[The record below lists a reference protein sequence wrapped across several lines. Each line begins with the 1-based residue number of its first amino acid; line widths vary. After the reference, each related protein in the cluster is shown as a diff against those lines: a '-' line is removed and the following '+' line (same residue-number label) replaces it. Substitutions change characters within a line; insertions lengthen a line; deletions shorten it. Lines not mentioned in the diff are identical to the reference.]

1 MNPARACF
9 GLAPGGYVAHRLH
22 DANRDWPETN
32 CYVDVWIELLA
43 TLGVAVDAC
52 LGFTIASDFE
62 GDQWTFFKPPFAD
75 LEALYGIRVEEL
87 TLWRPLVEHVVV
99 QVERGN
105 VPLVEVDSYFLPD
118 TCGTAYQQQHEKT
131 TIGIVAIDAATSR
144 LRYFHN
150 RGLHELHGAD
160 FAALLRIDPPPGDGQ
175 LPPYCEIVKL
185 AHLVQRSEVELRARA
200 LDLARRHFAL
210 RPLENPVRRY
220 EQGFDAHLALLS
232 SGDLAV
238 YHAYGFAAV
247 RQLGAGFELLASHLH
262 WLDAGRGD
270 AFAHAA
276 EAFAALSA
284 AAKTFLLKLARIAN
298 AGRARDVSS
307 SFAEMAQQWE
317 RGMDRLGEALA
328 R

>member
-1 MNPARACF
+1 MKRASGRF
-9 GLAPGGYVAHRLH
+9 DLAPGGTVAHRLH
-22 DANRDWPETN
+22 DASRDWPETN

-43 TLGVAVDAC
+43 ALGVTVEAC

-118 TCGTAYQQQHEKT
+118 TCGTAYQHQHEKT
-131 TIGIVAIDAATSR
+131 TIGIVAIDAAAGR
-144 LRYFHN
+144 LHYFHN

-160 FAALLRIDPPPGDGQ
+160 FAALLRIDPQPADGQ

-185 AHLVQRSEVELRARA
+185 AHVVPRSEDELRSRA

-220 EQGFDAHLALLS
+220 EQGFDAHLALLL
-232 SGDLAV
+232 SGDLAG

-247 RQLGAGFELLASHLH
+247 RQLGAGFELLASHLQ
-262 WLDAGRGD
+262 WLDASRGD
-270 AFAHAA
+270 AFARAA
-276 EAFAALSA
+276 EPFAALSA

-298 AGRARDVSS
+298 TGRARDVTSN
-307 SFAEMAQQWE
+307 FTEMAEQWE
-317 RGMDRLGEALA
+317 RGMHRLSEALA

>member
-1 MNPARACF
+1 MKRAPGRF
-9 GLAPGGYVAHRLH
+9 DLAPGGTVAHRLH
-22 DANRDWPETN
+22 DASRDWPETN

-43 TLGVAVDAC
+43 ALGLHVEAC

-75 LEALYGIRVEEL
+75 LEALYGLRVEEL
-87 TLWRPLVEHVVV
+87 TLWRPLVEHVVL

-105 VPLVEVDSYFLPD
+105 VPLVEVDSFYLPD
-118 TCGTAYQQQHEKT
+118 TGGTAYQHQHEKT
-131 TIGIVAIDAATSR
+131 TIGIVAIDAAARR

-160 FAALLRIDPPPGDGQ
+160 FAALLRIDPRPDAGH

-185 AHLVQRSEVELRARA
+185 ADVVQRSEAELRTHA
-200 LDLARRHFAL
+200 LDLARRHFAR
-210 RPLENPVRRY
+210 RPQRNPVRGY
-220 EQGFDAHLALLS
+220 EQGFDAHLALLL

-238 YHAYGFAAV
+238 FHAYGFAAV
-247 RQLGAGFELLASHLH
+247 RQLGSGFELLASHLH
-262 WLDAGRGD
+262 WLDGGD
-270 AFAHAA
+270 GAAFARAA
-276 EAFAALSA
+276 EPFMALSA

-307 SFAEMAQQWE
+307 SFAEMAEQWE